1 MNEEEPNACLRT
13 LERLQLP
20 MPSSSSDPNVSMIP
34 EKAHHPILNFP
45 PRTIGKQRR
54 SFCSSWYQKYPWL
67 HYQEA
72 NDSVLCF
79 HCHVAERRH
88 LPITL
93 NKDVA
98 FLSVGFSN
106 WKKAIERFN
115 KHEKTTSHRQ
125 AVELVEKMP
134 KTTRDVGDML
144 SSIHAQQKA
153 ENREMLKI
161 ILSSIR
167 FLGRQGLALRGRF
180 KEADE
185 NNQAGEVDSNFI
197 QLLKLR
203 AEDNPKL
210 LKWMEKSRD
219 KFTSPDIQNEILS
232 IMSLYIQREINSEI
246 SGKWF
251 TIMVDETTDLSNTEQ
266 MVFCLRYVDDSLEVH
281 EEFIGLYSLDSTSAE
296 SIVSTVKDVLLRMNL
311 TTENCRGQC
320 YDGASSMS
328 GRKSGVAKQ
337 IMDLEHRA
345 LYTHCY
351 GHALNLAVGDSIKNI
366 KIMEDTLDT
375 TYEITKLIKKSPKR
389 EVILKKIA
397 DEIKVGYPGI
407 RTLCPT
413 RWTVRAKALAS
424 ISENYQA
431 LQSTWEA
438 AIGATKDTE
447 MRARITGVASMMEKY
462 QYFFGVELGRK
473 CMSMVDN
480 LSRSLQ
486 AATIC
491 L

>member
-1 MNEEEPNACLRT
+1 ML
-13 LERLQLP
+13 L
-20 MPSSSSDPNVSMIP
+20 V
-34 EKAHHPILNFP
+34 
-45 PRTIGKQRR
+45 
-54 SFCSSWYQKYPWL
+54 KYPWL

-106 WKKAIERFN
+106 WKKAIECFN

-281 EEFIGLYSLDSTSAE
+281 EEFIGLYSLDS
-296 SIVSTVKDVLLRMNL
+296 
-311 TTENCRGQC
+311 
-320 YDGASSMS
+320 
-328 GRKSGVAKQ
+328 
-337 IMDLEHRA
+337 
-345 LYTHCY
+345 
-351 GHALNLAVGDSIKNI
+351 
-366 KIMEDTLDT
+366 
-375 TYEITKLIKKSPKR
+375 
-389 EVILKKIA
+389 
-397 DEIKVGYPGI
+397 
-407 RTLCPT
+407 
-413 RWTVRAKALAS
+413 W
-424 ISENYQA
+424 
-431 LQSTWEA
+431 
-438 AIGATKDTE
+438 
-447 MRARITGVASMMEKY
+447 
-462 QYFFGVELGRK
+462 
-473 CMSMVDN
+473 
-480 LSRSLQ
+480 
-486 AATIC
+486 
-491 L
+491 